1 MKTIKEVKETLR
13 GICVSPSLLSCDF
26 SKWAEE
32 IETAKESGANLI
44 HWDIMDAHFV
54 PNLTFGHPVV
64 KKLRPHSDLI
74 FDVHLMIDD
83 PVAYAPKFREAGAD
97 IITMHIESPAFD
109 SPQKV
114 TDTLK
119 GLMASG
125 CAAGLVVKPKTKAEA
140 IFPYLDLCD
149 IVLVMTVEPGFGGQ
163 SFMADQMPKVAEI
176 RREILRRGLKIQLQ
190 TDGGIDAR
198 TSPVAASYGSNLQ
211 VAGTAVFRHP
221 EGMKKAVEIIHGSTT
236 ALDSNLK

>member
-1 MKTIKEVKETLR
+1 MKTLREIKEVLK

-32 IETAKESGANLI
+32 IAAAKAAGANLI

-54 PNLTFGHPVV
+54 PNLTFGHPVL

-83 PVAYAPKFREAGAD
+83 PVTYAPKFREAGAD

-109 SPQKV
+109 SPQKI

-119 GLMASG
+119 GLKDSG
-125 CAAGLVVKPKTKAEA
+125 CAVGLVVKPKTPAEA

-149 IVLVMTVEPGFGGQ
+149 IILVMTVEPGFGGQ
-163 SFMADQMPKVAEI
+163 SFMADMLPKIETLKSEI
-176 RREILRRGLKIQLQ
+176 EKRGLDCALEV
-190 TDGGIDAR
+190 DGGVDGETKDLCFKAGA
-198 TSPVAASYGSNLQ
+198 TAF
-211 VAGTAVFRHP
+211 VAGSYLFGKPDMAERIKAFYAM
-221 EGMKKAVEIIHGSTT
+221 EKK
-236 ALDSNLK
+236 